1 MDPVKSNGGGGFL
14 NKLLG
19 VYVKGT
25 RIGHR
30 IREQKG
36 LGELCFAGRKLIMS
50 KILVLTGLKMRQEIF
65 ITPTIGLILG

>member
-36 LGELCFAGRKLIMS
+36 LGELCSAGRKLIMS
-50 KILVLTGLKMRQEIF
+50 KI
-65 ITPTIGLILG
+65 